1 MDSLIQAIPQQ
12 NMWLFWCSAAT
23 IIFTVFCSIPKLRHL
38 RYSVRIVSLTVVGCF
53 IITLYILNV
62 IPVLTVYILSP
73 FYMSLVYIAYRT
85 IKNPVYPLTSIIKN
99 SKKSLQKGDFSKLD
113 KILESDPW
121 YIFYTSAKL
130 EWNKLKARKLSLQD
144 RHKEAYQIYI
154 GLMKLNLFQ
163 EEKDEIKLKQVRT
176 LLILGDTSKAKLIF
190 DQISDSEALKD
201 RFEILSLQSSFDE
214 KAGDFEKARQ
224 SLLGAVAKFDET
236 NDVSLATI
244 YNNLARMERML
255 LNTTEVIYY
264 YKKSA
269 RLAKEFKQKHLI
281 HVVYPNLIDSL
292 LLNND
297 DPREAKLYLDEYFSL
312 IDPQNVD
319 DLLKFNN
326 YKLVFARQIN
336 DRAMLLKAIEEGR
349 IQILPMIPFNGKLFF
364 DISELRIRFSNQIGW
379 DEKLFEVWHHFGDYS
394 KLDFPEKYHAF
405 KEILIILEK
414 LFRSNNLGHFRQMF
428 ENILNYFE
436 SASAKIEEYLL
447 NLPDYCV
454 YERCRWEEEMVFLRR
469 IVKGHVT
476 QEMEFENIWGR
487 LGHLRN
493 IKDIHAEH
501 GNYIESTDAD
511 LNIVDEAMVAATNLE
526 SHDMKEQ
533 MRNILQKHLQVAIE
547 QIEKFKLHPATD
559 IQKLRAAKY
568 ALFLGDK
575 DLARKYFEA
584 FKQSKIRIHHYSIWL
599 QKYYNELASVFH
611 DLEN

>member
-85 IKNPVYPLTSIIKN
+85 IKKPVYPLTSIIKN
-99 SKKSLQKGDFSKLD
+99 SKKLLQKGDFSKLD

-163 EEKDEIKLKQVRT
+163 EEKDEIKRKQVRT
-176 LLILGDTSKAKLIF
+176 LLLLGDTSKAKLIF

-236 NDVSLATI
+236 NDVRLATI
-244 YNNLARMERML
+244 YNNLARMERIL

-269 RLAKEFKQKHLI
+269 RLAKDLGEKHLI

-292 LLNND
+292 LLHSD
-297 DPREAKLYLDEYFSL
+297 DPTEAQPYLDEYFSL

-319 DLLKFNN
+319 DFLRFNN
-326 YKLVFARQIN
+326 YKLEFARQIN
-336 DRAMLLKAIEEGR
+336 DRTMLLEAIENGR
-349 IQILPMIPFNGKLFF
+349 SQILPMISFKEKLSF
-364 DISELRIRFSNQIGW
+364 DILELRIRFSNQIGW
-379 DEKLFEVWHHFGDYS
+379 GEKLFEVQHYFEDHS

-414 LFRSNNLGHFRQMF
+414 LFRSNNLGPFQQMYQD
-428 ENILNYFE
+428 ILDYFE
-436 SASAKIEEYLL
+436 KVSAEIADYVL

-454 YERCRWEEEMVFLRR
+454 YERCHWEEEQVSLRR
-469 IVKGHVT
+469 VIKGPIT
-476 QEMEFENIWGR
+476 QEMEFKNIQGR

-511 LNIVDEAMVAATNLE
+511 LNIVDEAMAAATNLE

-575 DLARKYFEA
+575 ELARKYFED
-584 FKQSKIRIHHYSIWL
+584 FKQSKISIHHYSIWL